1 MVKVPESI
9 AGDMMVTNSD
19 EYGLSDD
26 GASFISKLC
35 SAKMI
40 KQRNARW
47 YEVDATD
54 DEVVAVVD
62 EVLID
67 VIAKLTDDLDLYTD
81 SKERAEIRRYIARV
95 QRWID
100 EHTEE
105 EE

>member
-1 MVKVPESI
+1 MVRVPESI
-9 AGDMMVTNSD
+9 AGDMMVMNSD

-26 GASFISKLC
+26 SASFISKLC
-35 SAKMI
+35 SAKLM

-54 DEVVAVVD
+54 DEVVAIVD
-62 EVLID
+62 EVLFE
-67 VIAKLTDDLDLYTD
+67 VIAKLNDDLDLYTD
-81 SKERAEIRRYIARV
+81 GKERAEIRRYIARV

-100 EHTEE
+100 EYTEE

>member
-1 MVKVPESI
+1 MVRVPESI
-9 AGDMMVTNSD
+9 AGDIMVMNSD

-26 GASFISKLC
+26 SASFISKLC
-35 SAKMI
+35 SAKLI

-67 VIAKLTDDLDLYTD
+67 VVAKLTDDLYWYMG
-81 SKERAEIRRYIARV
+81 KEREEIRRYIARV